1 MRLRLRSLV
10 FPAALF
16 CAPCI
21 ASAATQESGPESAGS
36 APAIEALDAMDAM
49 DAQDPL
55 GMADPLGM
63 DDGRSSEA
71 DYLIHAR
78 IDDVDPSDVDDGP
91 AKQLTG
97 ELTLTWKN
105 RSGEAVSD
113 LWFHL
118 YLNAYANNRSLHLTE
133 SGGKLR
139 DFDVDRGY
147 GWQKIRSIRVD
158 GQDLTESLRFRVPS
172 QAAPLDRTLISVD
185 LPAPVPSGEDV
196 TVEIEWESRLP
207 RVRRRTGTKG
217 DFMLLSHWFPKLAVY
232 ERDRGWRAHP
242 FHMNTEFYADY
253 GTYDV
258 SIDLPQE
265 YEGKIAATGAQV
277 GDPVVEAGRVTTR
290 FVAPAE
296 GDRGAV
302 DPVAARGSR
311 RDTLVHGFAFT
322 ADPDYVVYEKPF
334 RWDEWAQKY
343 AEEVSEV
350 SRALGRTAEELKG
363 RDVLVRVMIHPEHE
377 DQAERHWRATAATL
391 FFYGLWYGPY
401 PYSELTAVDPAWGAS
416 AARGMEYPTI
426 FTAGTA
432 MFNPLGGGSP
442 EGVTVHEAGHQFW
455 YGLVGNNEPEA
466 AWLDEGLNSFTD
478 SETMFREY
486 GTSRA
491 STRYLRMPLW
501 GTMPTEAPSSSGIAG
516 LLSLQDVKVPNPVHY
531 ALQKAGVKVQDE
543 FAWLVPSELHMRPLA
558 PASPIAFWRDQP
570 QFTLV
575 EETTDPRWAD
585 RSGYLRDPNSDP
597 IETKVWDYLDR
608 TSYVVNSYSRTAV
621 ALRSLQGL
629 VGRDAFL
636 KGMRKFA
643 EDWRYRHPYP
653 EDFYTSFQE
662 GAGLDLQWYF
672 DEVFRGTDTLDWEV
686 RVSQTQEPKSEGWF
700 LCEDG
705 SWTAECSPESLADAA
720 AKAAQDA
727 AEAEARSDDED
738 APKVP
743 YLYDVVL
750 RRGGGL
756 ILPVSVRVTFDS
768 GEQETFEWTREM
780 QGEKRWWRLPLIPSP
795 RKIESVIIDPDR
807 KWFMDRNMSDNQW
820 FAEPDQL
827 AAARWGE
834 RALTRA
840 SGLLQWFMSIGG

>member
-1 MRLRLRSLV
+1 MDTLALMRVRLRTLTLSLV
-10 FPAALF
+10 APLALAI
-16 CAPCI
+16 APNGF
-21 ASAATQESGPESAGS
+21 TQEPPASSVSGVPEVSGAT
-36 APAIEALDAMDAM
+36 EFQALG
-49 DAQDPL
+49 L
-55 GMADPLGM
+55 

-71 DYLIHAR
+71 DYVIRAR
-78 IDDVDPSDVDDGP
+78 IEEAEASEVDDGP
-91 AKQLTG
+91 AKHLTG
-97 ELTLTWKN
+97 SLTLTWKN

-133 SGGKLR
+133 SKGTLR
-139 DFDVDRGY
+139 GVQIDRGY
-147 GWQKIRSIRVD
+147 GWQKVTSIKV
-158 GQDLTESLRFRVPS
+158 GGEDLTGSIRFRVPEAS
-172 QAAPLDRTLISVD
+172 APLDRTLMSVD
-185 LPAPVPSGEDV
+185 LSTPVASGEDV

-232 ERDRGWRAHP
+232 ERGRGWRAHP

-265 YEGKIAATGAQV
+265 YEGKIAATGGQV
-277 GDPVVEAGRVTTR
+277 GDPVVKAGRVTTR
-290 FVAPAE
+290 FIAPAE
-296 GDRGAV
+296 GDRDV
-302 DPVAARGSR
+302 MDPVAARGSK

-322 ADPDYVVYEKPF
+322 ADPDYIVHEKMF

-343 AEEVSEV
+343 ADEVAEV
-350 SRALGRTAEELKG
+350 SRALGRTAAELKG

-377 DQAERHWRATAATL
+377 GQKERHWRATAATL
-391 FFYGLWYGPY
+391 FFYGLWYGAY

-432 MFNPLGGGSP
+432 MFNALGSGSP

-466 AWLDEGLNSFTD
+466 AWLDEGFNSFSD
-478 SETMFREY
+478 SETMYREY
-486 GTSRA
+486 GRSRA
-491 STRYLRMPLW
+491 TTSYLRMPMFGKL
-501 GTMPTEAPSSSGIAG
+501 PTPAPSSTGIAG
-516 LLSLQDVKVPNPVHY
+516 LLSLQNVTVPNPVNF
-531 ALQKAGVKVQDE
+531 ALKKAGVKVNE
-543 FAWLVPSELHMRPLA
+543 KYSWLVPSQLHMRPLV
-558 PASPIAFWRDQP
+558 PPSPIQFWRDQP
-570 QFTLV
+570 QFSLV
-575 EETTDPRWAD
+575 EQTTDPRWGD
-585 RSGYLRDPNSDP
+585 RSGYLRDPDSDP
-597 IETKVWDYLDR
+597 IETKVWDYVDK
-608 TSYVVNSYSRTAV
+608 TSYGTNSYSRTAV

-629 VGRDAFL
+629 VGREAFL
-636 KGMRKFA
+636 RGMRKFA

-653 EDFYTSFQE
+653 EDFYLSFQE
-662 GAGLDLQWYF
+662 GADVELQWYF
-672 DEVFRGTDTLDWEV
+672 DEVFRGTDTVDWEV
-686 RVSQTQEPKSEGWF
+686 QVAQTQEPKSEGWF

-705 SWTAECSPESLADAA
+705 SWTEECSPESLADAA
-720 AKAAQDA
+720 AEAADA
-727 AEAEARSDDED
+727 AAESDAED
-738 APKVP
+738 GPDGASEGDPDKP

-756 ILPVSVRVTFDS
+756 ILPVTVRVHFAT

-780 QGEKRWWRLPLIPSP
+780 QGEKRWWRLPIIPSP

-807 KWFMDRNMSDNQW
+807 LWFMDRNMSDNQW
-820 FAEPDQL
+820 FDKPDQL
-827 AAARWGE
+827 AAKRWGE
-834 RALTRA
+834 RALTRT